1 VPVGRRAYMGLVPL
15 RACRHGVVRTTERRP
30 PLRSEAVVRVTIRAV
45 LFDLDGTLVDLRDYL
60 GWSEEAEQLGFG
72 VEPEL
77 MAHYYVEKLT
87 EFDRSPPPPPERGV
101 FWRSVLAA
109 ARGIP
114 PTDLQVAKFVD
125 RVRRRPRRVHLFSD
139 TRRCLEALRRRGHR
153 LAVVSN
159 TERPEAG
166 VRETLDEAG
175 IGAYF
180 SAVLSSYSEG
190 VKKPAREMF
199 ERAAA
204 RLGVRPAEACHVGDL
219 ANTDA
224 RGARAAGLLGVW
236 LHRGGTGFGDD
247 PPEINSLTE
256 LPRWLELRSPG

>member
-1 VPVGRRAYMGLVPL
+1 M
-15 RACRHGVVRTTERRP
+15 
-30 PLRSEAVVRVTIRAV
+30 IRAV

-60 GWSEEAEQLGFG
+60 GWSEETDQLGFS

-77 MAHYYVEKLT
+77 IAHYYQETLA
-87 EFDRSPPPPPERGV
+87 EFDRAPPPPPERWV

-109 ARGIP
+109 ARGIA
-114 PTDLQVAKFVD
+114 PTDLQLANFME

-139 TRRCLEALRRRGHR
+139 TRRCLDALRHRGHR

-159 TERPEAG
+159 TERPEAD
-166 VRETLDEAG
+166 VRATLEAAG

-199 ERAAA
+199 VRAAS
-204 RLGVRPAEACHVGDL
+204 RLGVRPDEACHVGDL
-219 ANTDA
+219 PNTDA
-224 RGARAAGLLGVW
+224 RGARAAGLFGVW
-236 LHRGGTGFGDD
+236 LHRGGTGLGDD
-247 PPEINSLTE
+247 PPEITSLTE
-256 LPRWLELRSPG
+256 LPRWIDALSPG